1 VTIARRLISVAAA
14 SLIASLTP
22 AQAHGF
28 GQRYDLPLPLSLYVT
43 GVCVAV
49 VVTFLIVGLFVR
61 DVPRSQTYP
70 RLDLTAYGLG
80 QAIALPGVAFA
91 LRFCGVAIF
100 IIIIL
105 AGFRGQSDP
114 YRNIAPTLVWT
125 ILWVGI
131 AYVCAFVGNLWA
143 LINPWRTIF
152 ESVEVIYC
160 GLTNRA
166 ALSLGLPYPQKL
178 GTWPAFVLL
187 LALSWTELVYPSAA
201 VPLHIA
207 WFAIGY
213 SILTFL
219 GMFAFGR
226 EAWLQHGEVFSL
238 VFGTFARFAPTE
250 GCALRPFGA
259 GLLDNRGVSTSMM
272 AFVLLL
278 L

>member
-1 VTIARRLISVAAA
+1 MRTPLSRSKSIRGSKFRSVTIARRLISVAAA

-143 LINPWRTIF
+143 LINP
-152 ESVEVIYC
+152 
-160 GLTNRA
+160 
-166 ALSLGLPYPQKL
+166 
-178 GTWPAFVLL
+178 
-187 LALSWTELVYPSAA
+187 
-201 VPLHIA
+201 
-207 WFAIGY
+207 
-213 SILTFL
+213 
-219 GMFAFGR
+219 
-226 EAWLQHGEVFSL
+226 
-238 VFGTFARFAPTE
+238 
-250 GCALRPFGA
+250 
-259 GLLDNRGVSTSMM
+259 
-272 AFVLLL
+272 
-278 L
+278 